1 MYFWQQ
7 NCFDWPFMEQLEVP
21 QWQVPFLM
29 VSVTVNQHVMDFER
43 EALTGMDREE
53 QVHLIWIITRLSY
66 GSGSR
71 ADNVHQ
77 PGTEKVE
84 F

>member
-1 MYFWQQ
+1 
-7 NCFDWPFMEQLEVP
+7 MEQLVVP
-21 QWQVPFLM
+21 QGQDSFLM
-29 VSVTVNQHVMDFER
+29 FSVTVNQHVMDFER

-66 GSGSR
+66 GPRSR

-77 PGTEKVE
+77 TGTEKVE

>member
-1 MYFWQQ
+1 
-7 NCFDWPFMEQLEVP
+7 MEQLEVP

-53 QVHLIWIITRLSY
+53 QVHLI
-66 GSGSR
+66 
-71 ADNVHQ
+71 
-77 PGTEKVE
+77 
-84 F
+84 